1 MTSNERLLYITEKM
15 LETLRTRGW
24 IQNAAVGP
32 EGLCVMEAFLRVA
45 RDLPL
50 TDWERL
56 FSEFTGIHDLI
67 KWNDEEGRTFT
78 EIERTLSNFA
88 NHLRGLTTADQTL

>member
-45 RDLPL
+45 D
-50 TDWERL
+50 
-56 FSEFTGIHDLI
+56 SV
-67 KWNDEEGRTFT
+67 
-78 EIERTLSNFA
+78 
-88 NHLRGLTTADQTL
+88 